1 MARRPRRHEPEED
14 PIVSSADQTLLADI
28 GGTNARFALLADG
41 VLGPIEH
48 VRVADHPDVG
58 SAIAHVLGRHAGGG
72 AIRAATLG
80 VAAAVEN
87 NRCRVLNSDWIVA
100 GDALAARFGFATV
113 RLLNDFEALAWSL
126 PLLTGADICG
136 VGGGRALAGAPIAV
150 IGPGT
155 GLGTACFVPG
165 DRPMAIAAEAGH
177 ATLPGTSPREDA
189 VIDRLRRRFGH
200 ASAERALS
208 GGGLQ
213 NLYEAI
219 AAVDGVGVPP
229 RDATAICAA
238 AREASCPVSE
248 AALAMFCAMLGTVA
262 GNLALTFRAR
272 GGVFIAGGMVPRFAD
287 TLARSEFRARF
298 EAKGR
303 YRAWLEAIPT
313 SVIMRPDSAFL
324 GLRAFTECAAIK
336 PARRH
341 APPIRSRPNPPHERN
356 D

>member
-1 MARRPRRHEPEED
+1 M
-14 PIVSSADQTLLADI
+14 SASGDQALLADI

-48 VRVADHPDVG
+48 VSVADHPDVG
-58 SAIAHVLGRHAGGG
+58 SAIARFLGRHAGGG
-72 AIRAATLG
+72 AIAAATLG
-80 VAAAVEN
+80 VAGQVEK
-87 NRCRVLNSDWIVA
+87 NRCRVLNSHWTVA
-100 GDALAARFGFATV
+100 GDALAAMFGFATV
-113 RLLNDFEALAWSL
+113 RVLNDFEALAWSL
-126 PLLTGADICG
+126 PLLRGADLHAI
-136 VGGGRALAGAPIAV
+136 GGGGALAGAPIV
-150 IGPGT
+150 VTGPGT

-165 DRPMAIAAEAGH
+165 DHPMVIAAEAGH
-177 ATLPGTSPREDA
+177 ATLPGASPREDA
-189 VIDRLRRRFGH
+189 VIDWLRRRFGH

-213 NLYEAI
+213 NLYAAI
-219 AAVDGVGVPP
+219 AAIDGASVPP
-229 RDATAICAA
+229 RDAAAICAA
-238 AREASCPVSE
+238 ARAASCPVSA

-272 GGVFIAGGMVPRFAD
+272 GGVFIAGGIVPRFAD

-313 SVIMRPDSAFL
+313 SIIMRPDTAFL
-324 GLRAFTECAAIK
+324 GLQAFTESAVIR

-341 APPIRSRPNPPHERN
+341 APPVRARRNRPRERN

>member
-1 MARRPRRHEPEED
+1 MNA
-14 PIVSSADQTLLADI
+14 STDQTLLADI

-41 VLGPIEH
+41 ALGPIEH
-48 VRVADHPDVG
+48 VSVADHPDVG
-58 SAIAHVLGRHAGGG
+58 SAIARFLSRHAGGG
-72 AIRAATLG
+72 AIAAATIG
-80 VAAAVEN
+80 VAGPVEN
-87 NRCRVLNSDWIVA
+87 NRCQVLNSHWTVA
-100 GDALAARFGFATV
+100 GDELAAAFGFATV
-113 RLLNDFEALAWSL
+113 RVLNDFEALAWSL
-126 PLLTGADICG
+126 PLLTGDDLRA

-155 GLGTACFVPG
+155 GLGAACFVPG
-165 DRPMAIAAEAGH
+165 DHPMVIAAEAGH

-189 VIDRLRRRFGH
+189 MIDWLRRRFGH

-219 AAVDGVGVPP
+219 AAVDGVSVPP
-229 RDATAICAA
+229 RDAAAICAA
-238 AREASCPVSE
+238 AREASCAVSE

-272 GGVFIAGGMVPRFAD
+272 GGVHIAGGIVPRFAD
-287 TLARSEFRARF
+287 ALARSEFRARF

-303 YRAWLEAIPT
+303 YRAYLEAIPT
-313 SVIMRPDSAFL
+313 SIIMRPDTAFI
-324 GLRAFTECAAIK
+324 GLQAFTESTAIK

-341 APPIRSRPNPPHERN
+341 SPPIRSRRNPPRERN